1 MTRRISVTM
10 LSAYLYCKRKMYLER
25 VLGLFEPEKE
35 ALIKGSIR
43 HATYDQI
50 NQIEESLVKSITQT
64 TGFKDIYDMYI
75 HAYAKILR
83 DIIHKN
89 RFRLKTVQLPLLDAF
104 KKIFPFFVR
113 ESKLRAENL
122 FNFTT
127 KNKVYGEELWN
138 SLIPKIKSEIKIQSD
153 ELALTGII
161 DRVEEYKEGSV
172 PIEMKT
178 GSMPKE
184 GVWPGHRIQIAA
196 YALLLEEKLKQ
207 PIKEGFVHYLDK
219 DVKRQIVINP
229 FLKQEVKDL
238 KEKVRIL
245 LNEKEIPEPTEN
257 NNKCK
262 VCGLKDQ
269 CQNEKYLKNLLESKT
284 KALNTNSN

>member
-1 MTRRISVTM
+1 MARRISVTM
-10 LSAYLYCKRKMYLER
+10 LSAYLYCRRKLYLER

-43 HATYDQI
+43 HTAYEEI
-50 NQIEESLVKSITQT
+50 NKIEESLVKSITQT
-64 TGFKDIYDMYI
+64 TAFKDIYDMYI

-113 ESKLRAENL
+113 ESKLRAENI
-122 FNFTT
+122 FNFIAQ
-127 KNKVYGEELWN
+127 NKVYGEDLWN
-138 SLIPKIKSEIKIQSD
+138 SLTPKIKSEIKIQSD
-153 ELALTGII
+153 TLALTGVI
-161 DRVEEYKEGSV
+161 DRVEEYEAGSV

-196 YALLLEEKLKQ
+196 YAILLEEKLKQ
-207 PIKEGFVHYLDK
+207 PIKEGFVHYLDS
-219 DVKRQIVINP
+219 DIRRQIVINP

-238 KEKVRIL
+238 KEKVRGL
-245 LNEKEIPEPTEN
+245 LNSAKMPEHNEN
-257 NNKCK
+257 SNKCS
-262 VCGLKDQ
+262 VCGLKDK
-269 CQNEKYLKNLLESKT
+269 CYNEKFIKNLLNSKT

>member
-1 MTRRISVTM
+1 MARRISVTM
-10 LSAYLYCKRKMYLER
+10 LSAYLYCQRKLYLER
-25 VLGLFEPEKE
+25 VLGFFEPEKE
-35 ALIKGSIR
+35 ALVKGLIR
-43 HATYDQI
+43 HATYEEI
-50 NQIEESLVKSITQT
+50 NKIEESLVKSIEKT

-75 HAYAKILR
+75 HAYAKLLR
-83 DIIHKN
+83 GVIHKN

-113 ESKLRAENL
+113 ESKIRAENI
-122 FNFTT
+122 FNFTVQ
-127 KNKVYGEELWN
+127 NKVYGEELWN

-153 ELALTGII
+153 TLALTGVI
-161 DRVEEYKEGSV
+161 DRIEEYKEGSV
-172 PIEMKT
+172 PIELKT

-219 DVKRQIVINP
+219 DIKRQISINP

-238 KEKVRIL
+238 KEKVRNL
-245 LNEKEIPEPTEN
+245 LNSVEIPEKTEN

-262 VCGLKDQ
+262 VCGLKEQ
-269 CQNEKYLKNLLESKT
+269 CFDEKLLKNK
-284 KALNTNSN
+284 LNDLKK

>member
-1 MTRRISVTM
+1 MARRISVTM
-10 LSAYLYCKRKMYLER
+10 LSAYLYCKRKLYLER
-25 VLGLFEPEKE
+25 ILGFFEPEKE

-43 HATYDQI
+43 HATYDEI

-64 TGFKDIYDMYI
+64 TAYKDIYDMYI

-83 DIIHKN
+83 GIIYKN
-89 RFRLKTVQLPLLDAF
+89 RFRLKTVQLSLLDAF

-113 ESKLRAENL
+113 ESKLRSENI
-122 FNFTT
+122 FNFVAQ
-127 KNKVYGEELWN
+127 NKVYGEELWN
-138 SLIPKIKSEIKIQSD
+138 SLTPKIKSEIKIQSD
-153 ELALTGII
+153 TLALTGII
-161 DRVEEYKEGSV
+161 DRIEEYETGSV
-172 PIEMKT
+172 PIELKT

-196 YALLLEEKLKQ
+196 YALMLEEKLKQ
-207 PIKEGFVHYLDK
+207 PIKEGFVHYLDS

-238 KEKVRIL
+238 KEKVRSL
-245 LNEKEIPEPTEN
+245 LNSEEVPEHTKN

-262 VCGLKDQ
+262 VCGLKEQ
-269 CQNEKYLKNLLESKT
+269 CFDEKLLKKILKDKQQS
-284 KALNTNSN
+284 KALNMT